1 MKRFTAI
8 TTAVIAISLGIFI
21 GLRNNHSN
29 EKHKEVSNN
38 QKLQQKQQVE
48 QKQVKTE
55 PALSTEKENKDI
67 SIFTKEEYKKNEYLK
82 ELLDNKDFISLLSE
96 TKEFFKE
103 SEHRES
109 IAVWTALGLIMDSS
123 LDYGKILES
132 SLQSINE
139 DSDQVL
145 SDINNALTKASDKN
159 SFFRQQMINLV
170 GSLEI
175 EEEKKINF
183 FTKESTRKVVLDE
196 SGNFSPDSMNIT
208 NSIAFL
214 RNTTNSLEVARTAYI
229 QSIENNE
236 DPKVQEELKV
246 RFESYFPGSTKN
258 L

>member
-1 MKRFTAI
+1 MKKI
-8 TTAVIAISLGIFI
+8 TVIVSAVVGISLGIFI
-21 GLRNNHSN
+21 GLR
-29 EKHKEVSNN
+29 SNN
-38 QKLQQKQQVE
+38 SKDTQDVVISDKQIIKKQLVKQEGSQVE
-48 QKQVKTE
+48 
-55 PALSTEKENKDI
+55 PSLNSD
-67 SIFTKEEYKKNEYLK
+67 SKNNIRNVFSMEDYQNDEYLK
-82 ELLDNKDFISLLSE
+82 ELLDNKDFISLLNE

-103 SEHRES
+103 SKHNES

-123 LDYGKILES
+123 LEYGKNLEK
-132 SLQSINE
+132 SLQYINE
-139 DSDQVL
+139 DSEQVL
-145 SDINNALTKASDKN
+145 VDINNALTKASDKH

-170 GSLEI
+170 GSLDI

-196 SGNFSPDSMNIT
+196 TGNFSPDSMNIT

-214 RNTTNSLEVARTAYI
+214 RNTTNSLEVARTAYL

-246 RFESYFPGSTKN
+246 RFESYFPGSTEN